1 MDVKINSGCI
11 GCGMCE
17 TLCPDVFEMS
27 SEGVA
32 EVKKIPGVEDI
43 GKVNN
48 AADNCPVGVIEVK

>member
-1 MDVKINSGCI
+1 MDVKINGGCI

-27 SEGVA
+27 SEGIA

-43 GKVNN
+43 SKVNN
-48 AADNCPVGVIEVK
+48 AADNCPVGVIEIK